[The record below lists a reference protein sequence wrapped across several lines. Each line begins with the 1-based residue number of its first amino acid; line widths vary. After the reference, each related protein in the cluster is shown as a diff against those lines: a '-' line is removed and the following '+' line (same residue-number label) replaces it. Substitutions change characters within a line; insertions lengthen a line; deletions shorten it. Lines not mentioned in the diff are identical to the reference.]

1 MVFVGDL
8 LAQRREYVERRLG
21 ELEACLGGAERIAG
35 DKACVYLTG
44 SFGRGEAS
52 EHSDLDVFIVGR
64 GSDERPSLSRLD
76 QICVKAD
83 LIHAA
88 RVVVSSR
95 SRAMASTC
103 SITPCAS

>member
-44 SFGRGEAS
+44 
-52 EHSDLDVFIVGR
+52 
-64 GSDERPSLSRLD
+64 
-76 QICVKAD
+76 
-83 LIHAA
+83 
-88 RVVVSSR
+88 
-95 SRAMASTC
+95 C
-103 SITPCAS
+103 SGPA